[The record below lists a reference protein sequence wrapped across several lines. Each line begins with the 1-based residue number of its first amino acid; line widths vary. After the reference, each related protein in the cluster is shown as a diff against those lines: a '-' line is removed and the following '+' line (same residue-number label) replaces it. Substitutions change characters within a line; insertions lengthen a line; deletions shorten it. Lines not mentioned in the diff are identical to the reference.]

1 MNITEYYVAIR
12 ESNGPLCTNMKKVFK
27 TQSVKKI
34 KEQNSMYTIILFTF
48 HRVSTVYVI
57 KEYIRKTVDKNKT
70 KIQFFENINKIYK
83 PLARLRKKKE

>member
-1 MNITEYYVAIR
+1 
-12 ESNGPLCTNMKKVFK
+12 
-27 TQSVKKI
+27 
-34 KEQNSMYTIILFTF
+34 MYTIILFTF
-48 HRVSTVYVI
+48 HRVSTVYVL